1 MMRGNTLAVVV
12 ENRRHDELIT
22 TLADVERVYFAKAGF
37 AQGIL
42 EAMDYYD
49 FYGACEA
56 PGEET
61 TA

>member
-37 AQGIL
+37 ARGIL
-42 EAMDYYD
+42 EAMNYYD
-49 FYGACEA
+49 FYGACAA
-56 PGEET
+56 PNPDEP
-61 TA
+61 A